1 MPTRGIALADRLSVL
16 RKAKRRSRLAALIEA
31 LRVCGPAEADA
42 ITRALLGEV
51 RSGDRAIDALAV
63 AALRWERLKEP
74 TRAMWLTAAGDRLS
88 VMVDNL
94 AKSDSAEQRL
104 AAAELVAHMP
114 SATGVARLP
123 GLLADDE
130 GAVSQAA
137 ESALRR
143 ALTASRSD
151 PAMLAVLDAALAE
164 AATNYPEHRR
174 RGVLEAIVPMLDGAS
189 PRLRE
194 WLNDSSQPAL
204 LALRAVVRGD
214 REEGSRAR
222 AIRLLAI
229 PTLAPAAAARLSKR
243 AGPREHQRAF
253 ESAHLLVRESRGEE
267 YKRVRIEPTPDAL
280 PNAKELAAMPERSR
294 AGYMRMVARSVMPAN
309 RRIALLAPALTD
321 PSDLVRM
328 IAVREMTRER
338 AREAADAIATA
349 GLLSDLCF
357 VGGTAQ
363 ASSAATALLNDR
375 GLRRATSAETREAMR
390 RSANARVR
398 VPREIA
404 DRHEDPWSNPAA
416 ARIAVDTA
424 RGQFV
429 RELIRRIAKGEVES
443 KVAALRIA
451 KRLSLVREAELE
463 ILAAAADRDPRV
475 AATAA
480 TALADIEGNSAA
492 QALERLGE
500 HSDGRVRANAI
511 EALGDR
517 APSHPLIEVKLGAGS
532 ARERANAARSALL
545 ASPGHGKAAETV
557 EAMLAGESGAQRS
570 GLWAIERSRAIALA
584 PSVAR
589 MVRETKDEHTLRRAK
604 AAARMLLAV
613 MRPMAESD
621 AAKRPIAQA
630 EAA

>member
-1 MPTRGIALADRLSVL
+1 
-16 RKAKRRSRLAALIEA
+16 LAALIEA

-42 ITRALLGEV
+42 ITRALLSEV
-51 RSGDRAIDALAV
+51 RAADRAIDALAV

-94 AKSDSAEQRL
+94 ARSASAEQRL

-123 GLLADDE
+123 GLLADAE
-130 GAVSQAA
+130 GQVSEAA
-137 ESALRR
+137 EAALRR
-143 ALTASRSD
+143 ALAASRTDGALCS
-151 PAMLAVLDAALAE
+151 VLDAVLAE
-164 AATNYPEHRR
+164 AATTYPDHRR
-174 RGVLEAIVPMLDGAS
+174 RGVLEAIVPMLDGPS

-194 WLNDSSQPAL
+194 WLSDSSQPAL

-214 REEGSRAR
+214 RDEGARAR

-253 ESAHLLVRESRGEE
+253 ECAHLLARESRGEE
-267 YKRVRIEPTPDAL
+267 YQRVRIEPAPDAL
-280 PNAKELAAMPERSR
+280 PSAKELAAMPERAR
-294 AGYMRMVARSVMPAN
+294 AGFARMVARSSMGGGRKA
-309 RRIALLAPALTD
+309 ALLSPVL
-321 PSDLVRM
+321 SDTSDMVRM
-328 IAVREMTRER
+328 IAVRELTRGR
-338 AREAADAIATA
+338 VRDADDAIATA

-357 VGGTAQ
+357 VGGAGP

-375 GLRRATSAETREAMR
+375 RLRRATSAETRAAMT
-390 RSANARVR
+390 RSANPRVR
-398 VPREIA
+398 VAREIA
-404 DRHEDPWSNPAA
+404 ERHEDPWSNPAA
-416 ARIAVDTA
+416 ARIAVDSA

-429 RELIRRIAKGEVES
+429 RELIRRIARGDVEA
-443 KVAALRIA
+443 KVDALRIA

-463 ILAAAADRDPRV
+463 IFAAAADRDARV

-480 TALADIEGNSAA
+480 AVLADLEGNSAS
-492 QALERLGE
+492 QALERLVE

-511 EALGDR
+511 ESLGDR
-517 APSHPLIEVKLGAGS
+517 SPLHPLIEVKLGAGS

-545 ASPGHGKAAETV
+545 ASPGHGKAAETI
-557 EAMLAGESGAQRS
+557 EAMLAGDAGAQQS
-570 GLWAIERSRAIALA
+570 GLWAVERSRAIALA

-613 MRPMAESD
+613 MRPRDES
-621 AAKRPIAQA
+621 AASKRPISRS